1 MEYKV
6 LIADDCF
13 GSVEDAERTVTGYGM
28 RAFFCERD
36 GDELIRR
43 IGELKPDAV
52 VMNVAMRGTD
62 GFGVLAR
69 MNGDARAPKFILTHL
84 GGSTAKVMEA
94 MELGASYCIE
104 LPIDRHLLADRLDM
118 LRYRA
123 ECASVSAAAKPKRD
137 TEAVIADVL
146 HELAVPAH
154 IKGYQYLREA
164 VSLSLRSAAPVSF
177 VTKEIYPAVARTL
190 RHDRV
195 LRRARDKTRDRAH
208 VGPWRRRRVERVF
221 RIYRPS
227 RSRKADEQRIHR
239 NRRRKTAYGYGEADA
254 VCGLKPGH

>member
-43 IGELKPDAV
+43 IDELKPNAV

-84 GGSTAKVMEA
+84 GGSTAKVREA

-177 VTKEIYPAVARTL
+177 VTKEIYPAVARRFGTT
-190 RHDRV
+190 V
-195 LRRARDKTRDRAH
+195 SC
-208 VGPWRRRRVERVF
+208 VERAIRHAIELTWDRGDVDVLNGF
-221 RIYRPS
+221 FGYTVR
-227 RSRKADEQRIHR
+227 ADR
-239 NRRRKTAYGYGEADA
+239 G
-254 VCGLKPGH
+254 KPTNSEFIAIVAEKLRTDVM

>member
-43 IGELKPDAV
+43 IDELKPDAV

-177 VTKEIYPAVARTL
+177 VTKEIYPAVARRFGTT
-190 RHDRV
+190 V
-195 LRRARDKTRDRAH
+195 SC
-208 VGPWRRRRVERVF
+208 VERAIRHAIELTWDRGDVDVLNGF
-221 RIYRPS
+221 FGYTVR
-227 RSRKADEQRIHR
+227 ADR
-239 NRRRKTAYGYGEADA
+239 G
-254 VCGLKPGH
+254 KPTNSEFIAIVAEKLRTDVM